1 MRLSSLLLIALGA
14 TAGCRTTT
22 LPSGAAY
29 SGAPLESL
37 AQGANES
44 ASEGANESANEAAPS
59 EPPTSDSNPG
69 AGPSESSTA
78 KTPVPAGPDDR
89 RRLLAAIPLAAMGIA
104 SAGMGGFLMGWGLG
118 ACDSGETTC
127 ATRVALPIVGALSIA
142 AGALPMAFGISLL
155 APAAP
160 ALKTGQASPWPEV
173 VVGPSAASAKWRF

>member
-1 MRLSSLLLIALGA
+1 MRLSSLLLITLGA
-14 TAGCRTTT
+14 TAGCQTTT

-29 SGAPLESL
+29 PGAPSESP
-37 AQGANES
+37 AEGTAES
-44 ASEGANESANEAAPS
+44 ATESPTDAAPS
-59 EPPTSDSNPG
+59 ETPEGDTNPG
-69 AGPSESSTA
+69 AGPSDSPAAKIQAPASSE
-78 KTPVPAGPDDR
+78 DR
-89 RRLLAAIPLAAMGIA
+89 RRLLAAIPLAAMGLA

-118 ACDSGETTC
+118 ACDSGEAMC

-142 AGALPMAFGISLL
+142 GGALPMAFGISLL

>member
-14 TAGCRTTT
+14 TAGCQTTT

-29 SGAPLESL
+29 PGAPSDSL
-37 AQGANES
+37 A
-44 ASEGANESANEAAPS
+44 EGATESD
-59 EPPTSDSNPG
+59 TNPG
-69 AGPSESSTA
+69 AGPSDSATA
-78 KTPVPAGPDDR
+78 KIQAPASFDDR
-89 RRLLAAIPLAAMGIA
+89 RRLLAAIPLAAMGLA

-142 AGALPMAFGISLL
+142 GGALPMVFGISLL

-160 ALKTGQASPWPEV
+160 ALKTGQSGQAWPWPEV